1 MEEWSVALAPRPPAD
16 DLLQMLR
23 SDLWSAMMRAANAR
37 NGGGERRSTMG
48 EARSPANV
56 SETFHERLRAAA
68 LPEPLR
74 LSIHNSLGVLLEDDG
89 DGVAPDDRSFA
100 ALLKFVSGHPRWIAP
115 GLTINRQGAFTA
127 VWEIPGVFRWSLTF
141 LPVGDIEWT
150 ELEKSPAAG
159 LVRHAGKGRADSIEL
174 PRQLRQSILA
184 Y

>member
-1 MEEWSVALAPRPPAD
+1 
-16 DLLQMLR
+16 
-23 SDLWSAMMRAANAR
+23 
-37 NGGGERRSTMG
+37 MG
-48 EARSPANV
+48 EGRSPANV
-56 SETFHERLRAAA
+56 SETFYDRLRAAA
-68 LPEPLR
+68 LPDPLR
-74 LSIHNSLGVLLEDDG
+74 LSIKNSLTMLLEDDG
-89 DGVAPDDRSFA
+89 DGVAPDVRSFA
-100 ALLKFVSGHPRWIAP
+100 ALLKFISDRPRWVAP
-115 GLTINRQGAFTA
+115 GLTINRQGAFVA